1 MGSVWRAE
9 QVRLR
14 VPAAIKFLE
23 PSLIGDPEMHE
34 RFLQEARSAAA
45 VRSVHVVQI
54 LDYGSDGD
62 LPYIAMEFLEGE
74 NLDTRLST
82 RGTLTPTEL
91 NKIFGEVTRGLSQAH
106 SLGVVHRD
114 VKPGNIFLS
123 REGDHEVTKLID
135 FGIAKV
141 KADALKFT
149 QIVGTQLG
157 TLLGTPQYMSPEQVR
172 GSANLDHRTDLW
184 ALAIIACECLTGRYP
199 FPGTTIGDL
208 AVQICTEKPDA
219 PSSLGPVPAGF
230 DQWFFKGTSRK
241 PSRRFAS
248 AEEMAAALDQ
258 ILTAAEQSKPASTT
272 FAAVLR
278 AKIMPCTTFASGLRA
293 RIVAGVR
300 SERWR
305 LARPLWSRQG
315 LFVASLVI
323 AVCALALSGL
333 RHRDPANAE
342 REPIQALQALAAA
355 PPEREL
361 QPLSTVRADSLPLAE
376 PEQAGEQGRGTIPGE
391 PAAETGPS
399 PPELPT
405 AAPPPA
411 TPAPAKAKA
420 PAPRPRNKSA
430 QLPPIID
437 ADAPVA
443 PVTVAMERAGARL
456 ARGFGTANERKRGPA
471 GPASKPSS
479 DKQVRVTAP
488 SAAASKASPPK
499 PK

>member
-1 MGSVWRAE
+1 M
-9 QVRLR
+9 
-14 VPAAIKFLE
+14 
-23 PSLIGDPEMHE
+23 
-34 RFLQEARSAAA
+34 
-45 VRSVHVVQI
+45 
-54 LDYGSDGD
+54 
-62 LPYIAMEFLEGE
+62 
-74 NLDTRLST
+74 
-82 RGTLTPTEL
+82 
-91 NKIFGEVTRGLSQAH
+91 
-106 SLGVVHRD
+106 
-114 VKPGNIFLS
+114 
-123 REGDHEVTKLID
+123 
-135 FGIAKV
+135 

-208 AVQICTEKPDA
+208 AVQICTEKPEA

-258 ILTAAEQSKPASTT
+258 ILTAAEQSRPTATT

-278 AKIMPCTTFASGLRA
+278 AKIVPYTALASGLRD
-293 RIVAGVR
+293 RIVAGVQ

-305 LARPLWSRQG
+305 LAKPLWSRQG
-315 LFVASLVI
+315 LFVTSLVI
-323 AVCALALSGL
+323 AVCALAISAL

-342 REPIQALQALAAA
+342 REPGQALQALAAA
-355 PPEREL
+355 PPERDL
-361 QPLSTVRADSLPLAE
+361 QPLSTIRVDTLPIAE
-376 PEQAGEQGRGTIPGE
+376 PEPGDELGPEAIPSE

-399 PPELPT
+399 PPAEPT

-411 TPAPAKAKA
+411 APAKASA
-420 PAPRPRNKSA
+420 RRPRNKSA
-430 QLPPIID
+430 QPPPIID

-456 ARGFGTANERKRGPA
+456 ARGFGTTNERKRGSASPA
-471 GPASKPSS
+471 AGKPSS
-479 DKQVRVTAP
+479 DKQIRPAGAAAVPASAATSTSTNASPSKSSPRPAAARLTAP
-488 SAAASKASPPK
+488 SAAASKAPPPT